1 MIVGICGSRKIKLSV
16 AEIQEI
22 VVESGFSVDA
32 IIDCKEPNGIDAS
45 GRAWANALGIPCIK
59 EFPPEWDN
67 FDLPRVIT
75 KINTFGK
82 LYNSYAGIYRNHCAA
97 DYLKENDGGLI
108 LIWRA
113 DSKGS
118 KDMLTYSKSIGIR
131 VFEKILG
138 GEYI

>member
-75 KINTFGK
+75 KRAICKARNKFGIHRR
-82 LYNSYAGIYRNHCAA
+82 ARVITTRAA
-97 DYLKENDGGLI
+97 P
-108 LIWRA
+108 
-113 DSKGS
+113 
-118 KDMLTYSKSIGIR
+118 
-131 VFEKILG
+131 
-138 GEYI
+138 